1 MAEREPAQQPEP
13 RRRRLRPARPLYG
26 YRDIGAPAGARHTR
40 QAVIRAWGLL
50 AVLIVVY
57 LAVVLTIYFVE
68 PGLR

>member
-1 MAEREPAQQPEP
+1 MSEERP

-26 YRDIGAPAGARHTR
+26 YREIGAPAGARHSR
-40 QAVIRAWGLL
+40 RAVYRAWAIL
-50 AVLIVVY
+50 AVMIVLY